1 MIKNIIFVLIGTAVF
16 SAQAMDKTESFREIN
31 SQLQNSKTPDISVI
45 VELQSRFD
53 VNASEDQALRQS
65 ESIKAGLMS
74 KLSRVGAREHKHYK
88 HLSIMAI
95 QVGIKGLKELE
106 KSSDVKKVYP
116 NKLRKHSLRSSTVQ
130 VQADKA
136 WARNHQGRRVTIAIV
151 DAGFSN
157 FTDMF
162 NAPGKVVKE
171 ACFTTTINI
180 QGFQL
185 YGNCWPNN
193 SEMRIGPDSAY
204 GGCSPCAAGNDH
216 GSLVAGVAAGNA
228 DQYSPKLKGVAR
240 ESSVI
245 AVNVFSRTAD
255 QRLCGSNGS
264 CVVALDS
271 DVLAGL
277 DYVYSQ
283 RNQHD
288 IAAVNLSLG
297 GGAFQNSCD
306 DSSVFTEVI
315 NRFKSSNIAVVVS
328 VGNAGSGTSISEPA
342 CVSNAIAVGS
352 VGDTNE
358 VSFFTNSNHLVDFW
372 APGEN
377 ITTDCGDYLNCYET
391 VNGTSF
397 SAPHVSGAF
406 AILRSF
412 NMKLTVDEILAVL
425 KTSGIPIKDPLNGI
439 TRPLIQIN
447 NALDIAPRPTTITP
461 ITSLLLLDD

>member
-1 MIKNIIFVLIGTAVF
+1 
-16 SAQAMDKTESFREIN
+16 MDKAESLREIQK
-31 SQLQNSKTPDISVI
+31 QLQNSTTPDISVL
-45 VELQSRFD
+45 VELQSTFGT
-53 VNASEDQALRQS
+53 NASEDQAFRQS
-65 ESIKAGLMS
+65 ENMKADLMS
-74 KLSRVGAREHKHYK
+74 RLSRVGAREHKHYK

-95 QVGIKGLKELE
+95 QVGVKGLQELE
-106 KSSDVKKVYP
+106 RSPDVKKVYP
-116 NKLRKHSLRSSTVQ
+116 NKLRKHSLRSSTKQ

-136 WARNHQGRRVTIAIV
+136 WARNQLGRRVTLAIV

-157 FTDMF
+157 GTDMF

-193 SEMRIGPDSAY
+193 SEMNFGPDSAH

-245 AVNVFSRTAD
+245 AVNVFSRTSD
-255 QRLCGSNGS
+255 QRLCGNTGT

-277 DYVYSQ
+277 DYVYSH
-283 RNQHD
+283 RNQYN

-297 GGAFQNSCD
+297 GGAFKNSCD
-306 DSSVFTEVI
+306 DSSVFAGAI
-315 NRFKSSNIAVVVS
+315 NRFKNSNIAVVVS
-328 VGNAGSGTSISEPA
+328 AGNAGSGTAISEPA

-352 VGDTNE
+352 VGDTND
-358 VSFFTNSNHLVDFW
+358 VSNFTNSNHLIDFW

-377 ITTDCGDYLNCYET
+377 ITTDCGDYLNCYKT

-412 NMKLTVDEILAVL
+412 NLKLTVDEISALF
-425 KTSGIPIKDPLNGI
+425 KTSGMPIKDPLNGI

-447 NALDIAPRPTTITP
+447 NALDIAPRPTITP
-461 ITSLLLLDD
+461 ITSLLLLDE